1 MMQRLC
7 FLLKNASEKSS
18 MILSCLEVVLLQRN
32 VAGAT
37 SVYVILDIS
46 KGMAAEAC
54 NGIAILVMYKNR
66 QIVLKC

>member
-1 MMQRLC
+1 
-7 FLLKNASEKSS
+7 